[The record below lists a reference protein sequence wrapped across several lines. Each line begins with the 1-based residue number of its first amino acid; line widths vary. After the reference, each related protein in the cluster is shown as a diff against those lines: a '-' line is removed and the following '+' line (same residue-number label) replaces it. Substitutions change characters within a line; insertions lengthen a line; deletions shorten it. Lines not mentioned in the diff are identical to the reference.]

1 MTVLSAP
8 IFPLD
13 VRGFSGGYTRDE
25 AIVRDTTF
33 TLAPSSMTALIGPN
47 GAGKT
52 TLLKGLLGLLPVVH
66 AESVSFFGGTL
77 DDARSR
83 VAYIPQRS
91 EIDWN
96 FPASALDVVGMGL
109 YRRLGLFRRV
119 NRSAKEASREALRA
133 VGLADEAQTQVG
145 ELSGGQQQR
154 VLIARAL
161 VQDADMLFLDE
172 PFVNVDAF
180 TEERIA
186 ELLRGLRDKGRTIL
200 AVHHDL
206 RSVRTHFDDAMLL
219 NGRLLAKG
227 AATEVM
233 TDALLAEAYGFLPR
247 ENATPFRAGQDE

>member
-1 MTVLSAP
+1 MTSLSSFAM
-8 IFPLD
+8 PLD
-13 VRGFSGGYTRDE
+13 VRGFRGGYTRDE
-25 AIVRDTTF
+25 LIVRDASF
-33 TLAPSSMTALIGPN
+33 TLAPGSMTALIGPN

-52 TLLKGLLGLLPVVH
+52 TLLKGLLGLLPLTH
-66 AESVSFFGGTL
+66 ADRVAFFGRTL
-77 DDARSR
+77 DESRNR

-96 FPASALDVVGMGL
+96 FPASALEVVGMGL
-109 YRRLGLFRRV
+109 YRKLGLFRRV
-119 NRSAKEASREALRA
+119 TRSAKDASREALRA
-133 VGLADEAQTQVG
+133 VGLVEEAHTQVG

-161 VQDADMLFLDE
+161 VQDADILFLDE

-227 AATEVM
+227 AASDVM
-233 TDALLAEAYGFLPR
+233 TDALLAQAYGFLPR
-247 ENATPFRAGQDE
+247 QSPAAFHAGQDE